1 MTLNRDEMR
10 LAEEAAKWA
19 DRRRREP
26 AEASAEF
33 VAWLRLNPRHIDEY
47 LLSQA
52 IVEVLAQVPL
62 RRLDVD
68 QLASASAPIREIGPD
83 SNEAHRHGADLKR
96 GQRPGFFRPLRV
108 AAAFAASL
116 VIVALVTLWL
126 STSDRTYS
134 TGLGEQRTVRLDDGS
149 LLELNAESAARVRFS
164 RSVRRVDLLKGEA
177 MFVVAHNVARPFR
190 VWTNNAVVQAVGTQ
204 FDVYRRDGDAAQVAV
219 VEGRVA
225 VFKEE
230 KRPAGG
236 DAGMKRGGSGAPA
249 AAEHTDASNPTL
261 LAAGEEAQITVDG
274 HVIKTAQ
281 PDVSNA
287 VAWRQRRIVFN
298 SVTLAEAV
306 KEFARYSDFRI
317 QIEGDALAKR
327 RIRGSFHADEPQ
339 ALLALFTGDNS
350 VEIIHVDNGV
360 IIKAR

>member
-19 DRRRREP
+19 DRRRRNP
-26 AEASAEF
+26 SEASAEF

-52 IVEVLAQVPL
+52 IVEVLGQVPL
-62 RRLDVD
+62 RPLDIE
-68 QLASASAPIREIGPD
+68 QLASVSITIPEIGPD
-83 SNEAHRHGADLKR
+83 SNGAHRYGADPKYSK
-96 GQRPGFFRPLRV
+96 RPGFFRPLRV
-108 AAAFAASL
+108 AAASVASL
-116 VIVALVTLWL
+116 IVILMTLWW
-126 STSDRTYS
+126 SAPDRTYS
-134 TGLGEQRTVRLDDGS
+134 TGLGEQRTIRLADGS
-149 LLELNAESAARVRFS
+149 LLELNAQSAARVRFS
-164 RSVRRVDLLKGEA
+164 RSLRRVELLKGEA
-177 MFVVAHNVARPFR
+177 MFIVAHNAARPFR
-190 VWTNNAVVQAVGTQ
+190 VSTDKAVVQAVGTQ
-204 FDVYRRDGDAAQVAV
+204 FDVYRHDGAATQIAV

-230 KRPAGG
+230 ERGASR
-236 DAGMKRGGSGAPA
+236 DASMKGPGSPPST
-249 AAEHTDASNPTL
+249 AEHVDDASPTL
-261 LAAGEEAQITVDG
+261 LAAGEEAQVTGDG
-274 HVIKTAQ
+274 RVIKTTQ

-306 KEFARYSDFRI
+306 KEFARYNDFRI

-339 ALLALFTGDNS
+339 ALLALFTGDSS

-360 IIKAR
+360 IIRAR

>member
-68 QLASASAPIREIGPD
+68 QLASVSVPIREIGPD
-83 SNEAHRHGADLKR
+83 PSEAHRYGADLRQAK
-96 GQRPGFFRPLRV
+96 RPGFFRPLRV

-116 VIVALVTLWL
+116 TIVLGVLWW
-126 STSDRTYS
+126 TASDRTYS
-134 TGLGEQRTVRLDDGS
+134 TGLGEQRTIRLADGS
-149 LLELNAESAARVRFS
+149 LLELNAESAAKVRFS
-164 RSVRRVDLLKGEA
+164 RSVRRVELLKGEA
-177 MFVVAHNVARPFR
+177 MFVVAHNAARPFR
-190 VWTNNAVVQAVGTQ
+190 VATNNAVVQAVGTQ
-204 FDVYRRDGDAAQVAV
+204 FDVYRHDGAATQVAV

-225 VFKEE
+225 VFKQE
-230 KRPAGG
+230 KRPTSG
-236 DAGMKRGGSGAPA
+236 DSGMKSLGSVA
-249 AAEHTDASNPTL
+249 ATTETDDSSPTL
-261 LAAGEEAQITVDG
+261 LAAGEEAQVTGDG
-274 HVIKTAQ
+274 RVIKTAQ

-306 KEFARYSDFRI
+306 KEFARYSDFHI
-317 QIEGDALAKR
+317 QIEGDALARR

-339 ALLALFTGDNS
+339 ALLALFAGDTS
-350 VEIIHVDNGV
+350 VQIIRVDNGV